1 MSTASPIL
9 TDSEHRCSMPGEVRS
24 SVALPL
30 LATALLHT
38 AIAAMLWQGWA
49 PASPS
54 PAAQAPSLRT
64 QLVTLPAPQPEPIV
78 EPPAA
83 APPPEPAPPPPVA
96 EAPPPEPV
104 VDEAAIARKR
114 LEQEQEQQRQ
124 RELRQQQEAME
135 RERERAE
142 QQRLAEAAAAEQQR
156 RDELARQ
163 QAQAHAAAEAA
174 RVAAE
179 QQYRP
184 INKPEPDYPRRALT
198 QKLEGDCT
206 VEYDVTASG
215 RVDNPRLVDGAC
227 DSPLFARPSLAAARD
242 FIYQPRLVDGQPV
255 TVAGVRN
262 TFRYRLSQ

>member
-9 TDSEHRCSMPGEVRS
+9 TDSEHRCSVPGEARS
-24 SVALPL
+24 TVALPL

-49 PASPS
+49 PVSPP

-64 QLVTLPAPQPEPIV
+64 QLITLPAPQPEPIV

-83 APPPEPAPPPPVA
+83 AAPPEPAPPPPVA
-96 EAPPPEPV
+96 EAPPPKPV

-114 LEQEQEQQRQ
+114 LEQEQQRQ
-124 RELRQQQEAME
+124 REQRQQQEAM
-135 RERERAE
+135 ERERAE

-163 QAQAHAAAEAA
+163 QAEAHAAAEAA
-174 RVAAE
+174 RIAAE

>member
-83 APPPEPAPPPPVA
+83 APPGPAPPPPVA
-96 EAPPPEPV
+96 EAPPPKPV

-114 LEQEQEQQRQ
+114 LEQEQERQ
-124 RELRQQQEAME
+124 
-135 RERERAE
+135 
-142 QQRLAEAAAAEQQR
+142 
-156 RDELARQ
+156 
-163 QAQAHAAAEAA
+163 
-174 RVAAE
+174 
-179 QQYRP
+179 
-184 INKPEPDYPRRALT
+184 
-198 QKLEGDCT
+198 
-206 VEYDVTASG
+206 
-215 RVDNPRLVDGAC
+215 
-227 DSPLFARPSLAAARD
+227 
-242 FIYQPRLVDGQPV
+242 
-255 TVAGVRN
+255 
-262 TFRYRLSQ
+262 

>member
-64 QLVTLPAPQPEPIV
+64 QLITLPAPQPEPIV

-83 APPPEPAPPPPVA
+83 APPPVA
-96 EAPPPEPV
+96 EAPPPKPV

-114 LEQEQEQQRQ
+114 LEQEQQRQ

-174 RVAAE
+174 RAAAE

>member
-1 MSTASPIL
+1 MNTASPIL
-9 TDSEHRCSMPGEVRS
+9 TDSAHRCSLPGEARS

-64 QLVTLPAPQPEPIV
+64 QLVALPAPQPEPIV

-83 APPPEPAPPPPVA
+83 APPPVA
-96 EAPPPEPV
+96 EAPPPKPV

-114 LEQEQEQQRQ
+114 LEQEQEQEQQRQ
-124 RELRQQQEAME
+124 RELRQQQEATE

-163 QAQAHAAAEAA
+163 QAQAQAHAAAEAA

>member
-1 MSTASPIL
+1 MNTASPIL
-9 TDSEHRCSMPGEVRS
+9 TDSAHRCSMPGEVRS

-64 QLVTLPAPQPEPIV
+64 QLVALPAPQPEPIV

-83 APPPEPAPPPPVA
+83 APPPVA
-96 EAPPPEPV
+96 EAPPPKPV

-114 LEQEQEQQRQ
+114 LEQEQEQEQQRQ
-124 RELRQQQEAME
+124 RELRQQQEATE

-163 QAQAHAAAEAA
+163 QAQAQAHAAAEAA

>member
-1 MSTASPIL
+1 MNTASPIL
-9 TDSEHRCSMPGEVRS
+9 TDSAHRCSMPDEARS

-64 QLVTLPAPQPEPIV
+64 QLVALPAPQPEPIV

-83 APPPEPAPPPPVA
+83 APPPVA
-96 EAPPPEPV
+96 EAPPPKPV

-114 LEQEQEQQRQ
+114 LEQEQEQEQQRQ
-124 RELRQQQEAME
+124 RELRQQQEATE

-163 QAQAHAAAEAA
+163 QAQAQAHAAAEAA

>member
-1 MSTASPIL
+1 MNTASPIL
-9 TDSEHRCSMPGEVRS
+9 TDSAHRCSLPSEARS

-64 QLVTLPAPQPEPIV
+64 QLITLPAPQPEPIV

>member
-1 MSTASPIL
+1 MNTASPIL
-9 TDSEHRCSMPGEVRS
+9 TDSAHRCSMPDEARS

-64 QLVTLPAPQPEPIV
+64 QLVALPAPQPEPIV

-83 APPPEPAPPPPVA
+83 APPPVA
-96 EAPPPEPV
+96 EAPPPKPV

-114 LEQEQEQQRQ
+114 LEQEQEQEQQRQ
-124 RELRQQQEAME
+124 RELRQQQEATE

-163 QAQAHAAAEAA
+163 QAQAQAHAAAEAA
-174 RVAAE
+174 RAAAE

>member
-1 MSTASPIL
+1 MNTASPIL
-9 TDSEHRCSMPGEVRS
+9 TDSAHRCSMPDEARS

-64 QLVTLPAPQPEPIV
+64 QLVALPAPQPEPIV

-83 APPPEPAPPPPVA
+83 APPPVA
-96 EAPPPEPV
+96 EAPPPKPV

-114 LEQEQEQQRQ
+114 LEQEQEQEQQRQ
-124 RELRQQQEAME
+124 RELRQQQEATE

-174 RVAAE
+174 RAAAE

>member
-9 TDSEHRCSMPGEVRS
+9 TDSEHRCSVPGEARS
-24 SVALPL
+24 TVALPL

-49 PASPS
+49 PVSPP

-64 QLVTLPAPQPEPIV
+64 QLITLPAPQPEPIV

-83 APPPEPAPPPPVA
+83 AAPPEPAPPPPVA
-96 EAPPPEPV
+96 EAPPPKPV

-114 LEQEQEQQRQ
+114 LEQEQQRQ
-124 RELRQQQEAME
+124 REQRQQQEAM
-135 RERERAE
+135 ERERAE

-163 QAQAHAAAEAA
+163 QAEAHAAAEAA

>member
-1 MSTASPIL
+1 MNTASPIL
-9 TDSEHRCSMPGEVRS
+9 TDSAHRCSMPDEARS

-83 APPPEPAPPPPVA
+83 APPPVA
-96 EAPPPEPV
+96 EAPPPKPV
-104 VDEAAIARKR
+104 VDETAIARKR

-124 RELRQQQEAME
+124 RELRQQQEATE

-163 QAQAHAAAEAA
+163 QAQAQAHAAAEAA